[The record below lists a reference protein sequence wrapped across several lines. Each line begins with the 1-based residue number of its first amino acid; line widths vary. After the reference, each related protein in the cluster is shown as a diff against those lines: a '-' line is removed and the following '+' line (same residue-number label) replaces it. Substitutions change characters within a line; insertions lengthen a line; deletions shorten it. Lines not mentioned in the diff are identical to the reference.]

1 MAICWD
7 WGLSGIAADNIFTI
21 FGEGTYNFNQM
32 KALVVAISEY
42 IAKYRYQ
49 LFSTDTACCCSGP
62 ASLLIIAMCAA
73 EERSEYL
80 QESWHRR
87 PASRAAAQP
96 RPVSKTW
103 FGCDRTQPQ
112 LSRQPDTAQLP
123 RFIWCAVFDV
133 SCCVLLFGVLSD
145 VLSVLSDVW
154 RSGRCLHPPR
164 QGGGCVCL
172 DISAG
177 QSAGHCWSPCL
188 SRPHLAC
195 HLENGSGL
203 LKMAPDLPQLWRGRA
218 GPGPVRPRP
227 VSSGVMILINVIQTM
242 NTKWPAV
249 RTRRPLCP
257 L

>member
-1 MAICWD
+1 MATWQPITRICSP
-7 WGLSGIAADNIFTI
+7 GVV
-21 FGEGTYNFNQM
+21 E
-32 KALVVAISEY
+32 LV
-42 IAKYRYQ
+42 
-49 LFSTDTACCCSGP
+49 
-62 ASLLIIAMCAA
+62 
-73 EERSEYL
+73 YL
-80 QESWHRR
+80 Q
-87 PASRAAAQP
+87 SRLGP
-96 RPVSKTW
+96 TNLIW
-103 FGCDRTQPQ
+103 LRT
-112 LSRQPDTAQLP
+112 SHY
-123 RFIWCAVFDV
+123 
-133 SCCVLLFGVLSD
+133 SM
-145 VLSVLSDVW
+145 VLSDVW

>member
-1 MAICWD
+1 
-7 WGLSGIAADNIFTI
+7 
-21 FGEGTYNFNQM
+21 M

-42 IAKYRYQ
+42 IAKFRYQ

-87 PASRAAAQP
+87 PAPPGQP
-96 RPVSKTW
+96 RSRDQCQKHDLGVTALSLSSAVS
-103 FGCDRTQPQ
+103 RT
-112 LSRQPDTAQLP
+112 R
-123 RFIWCAVFDV
+123 R
-133 SCCVLLFGVLSD
+133 SCPGLSD
-145 VLSVLSDVW
+145 VLCLMCRVVCCCLMCCLMFHVLSVLSDVW

-172 DISAG
+172 DTSAG